1 MPHSQE
7 TEHHGWHVD
16 RQKGYWVVLRCAM
29 GPFRRSFVRKG
40 DYFNITRIIHPL
52 YA

>member
-16 RQKGYWVVLRCAM
+16 RQKGYWVVLHFAM
-29 GPFRRSFVRKG
+29 GPFRRSFVRKR